1 MKEEDNILKEKALL
15 AKEAPLL
22 FSMKKREVF
31 RLKQGE
37 ELHLEKAWEKGK
49 TKANPFLSA
58 PNEIEAI
65 SSSVLETIE
74 QDSKQNQSISPI
86 IKLFS
91 WVGAAAAVLVFV
103 LVLIKPEKECETFA
117 CLLENSEISN
127 ADMIELIADEEDE
140 LIMLID
146 VKQIEINPISDQE
159 VIELLEDPNLDIE
172 DLWYE

>member
-1 MKEEDNILKEKALL
+1 MKEEDKILEEKALL

-22 FSMKKREVF
+22 FAMKKREVF
-31 RLKQGE
+31 KLKKGE
-37 ELHLEKAWEKGK
+37 EIRLEKAWENGK
-49 TKANPFLSA
+49 TKANPFLSS
-58 PNEIEAI
+58 PKEIEGI
-65 SSSVLETIE
+65 SSKVLKAIKHENKPKT
-74 QDSKQNQSISPI
+74 STSSI
-86 IKLFS
+86 IKLFT

-103 LVLIKPEKECETFA
+103 LFLIKPEKECETFA

-127 ADMIELIADEEDE
+127 AEMIELLADDEDD

-146 VKQIEINPISDQE
+146 VKQIEINPISDQD